1 MAKRA
6 ENIFYAEGFDGIEN
20 SVNEMHACSA
30 EPTTYTEAKTTFSL
44 GSVAM
49 AAVDFTQ
56 ADGSPDGRKITV
68 AAKTVTGSANGNAN
82 HLALIE
88 TGTTTLWYATTTT
101 LVGITNGV
109 GQDFSAWDILQ
120 RDPT

>member
-1 MAKRA
+1 MGKRA

-20 SVNEMHACSA
+20 SVDQMHVCSQ
-30 EPTTYTEAKTTFSL
+30 EPTSYTEAITTYSL

-49 AAVDFTQ
+49 TGADFTQ
-56 ADGSPDGRKITV
+56 ADGTPDGRKLTV
-68 AAKTVTGSANGNAN
+68 AAKTITGSANGTGN
-82 HLALIE
+82 HLALVE
-88 TGTTTLWYATTTT
+88 TGTTTLWFVTTCTA
-101 LVGITNGV
+101 VGITNGV